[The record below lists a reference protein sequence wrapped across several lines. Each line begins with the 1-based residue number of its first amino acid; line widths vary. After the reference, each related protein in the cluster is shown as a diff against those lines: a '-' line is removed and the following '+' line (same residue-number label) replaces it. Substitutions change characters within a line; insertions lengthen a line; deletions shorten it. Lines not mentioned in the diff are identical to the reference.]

1 MLFFSFKNWLSFN
14 DEMGS
19 LCFLMNKDFLNASV
33 LISDMV
39 SLKSYKTNERKHF
52 GVLDNL

>member
-39 SLKSYKTNERKHF
+39 SLKSYKTNE
-52 GVLDNL
+52 